1 LETNEMP
8 VLANAKY
15 ERMAQLLAR
24 GLAAVD
30 AHEQAGYRRNDSNAS
45 TWANKP
51 LIKQRVEE
59 IKADAARLT
68 TRKLHIDKDYLV
80 SEAERIQRLAEAGGN
95 YQAAM
100 NALKEQGVLT
110 GIRIERQE
118 VGQPGE
124 FQAIEAMSRAE
135 LVAFI
140 QDSIE
145 AGELMWPDTK
155 ALPNPDSDQPVALLT
170 DNKRASVA
178 PKVLGPDTVGCQ
190 QAAQGQTRLA
200 RRARRA
206 GDG

>member
-1 LETNEMP
+1 MRYL
-8 VLANAKY
+8 VNAGIKT
-15 ERMAQLLAR
+15 EVAQ
-24 GLAAVD
+24 
-30 AHEQAGYRRNDSNAS
+30 
-45 TWANKP
+45 
-51 LIKQRVEE
+51 
-59 IKADAARLT
+59 LT

-135 LVAFI
+135 LIASI

-145 AGELMWPDTK
+145 AGELIVAELLKIWLTPKETPT
-155 ALPNPDSDQPVALLT
+155 ALCVS
-170 DNKRASVA
+170 
-178 PKVLGPDTVGCQ
+178 
-190 QAAQGQTRLA
+190 
-200 RRARRA
+200 
-206 GDG
+206 